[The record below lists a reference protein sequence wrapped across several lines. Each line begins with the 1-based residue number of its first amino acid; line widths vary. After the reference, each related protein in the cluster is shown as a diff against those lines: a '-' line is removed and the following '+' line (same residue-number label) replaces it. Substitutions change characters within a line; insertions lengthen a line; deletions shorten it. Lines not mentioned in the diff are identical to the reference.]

1 MKTKMISKPFPG
13 RLILLALAVKNKNVW
28 YDIYNDIKN
37 KFLISEDLIVSSK
50 EIVTGDF
57 VTIID
62 EDYPQSLKEQPFP
75 PFVILFD
82 KKDQQSIGDK
92 SSEIIIKKLQQGGN

>member
-1 MKTKMISKPFPG
+1 MKTKMNTISG
-13 RLILLALAVKNKNVW
+13 RFILLALAVKNKNVW
-28 YDIYNDIKN
+28 FDVYTDIKN
-37 KFLISEDLIVSSK
+37 KFLLSDELMSHAKDIIK
-50 EIVTGDF
+50 GDF

-62 EDYPQSLKEQPFP
+62 SDYPESLKHQPCP

>member
-1 MKTKMISKPFPG
+1 MKTKMNTISG
-13 RLILLALAVKNKNVW
+13 RFILLALAVKNKNVW
-28 YDIYNDIKN
+28 FDVYTDIKN
-37 KFLISEDLIVSSK
+37 KFLLSDELMSHAKDIIK
-50 EIVTGDF
+50 GDF

-62 EDYPQSLKEQPFP
+62 EDYPQLLKEQPFP